1 MLLVEQLPRRR
12 AMHKRDMLEVQ
23 YTRDAQWLMDRYN
36 AIIESGTP
44 FKPHTDEE
52 AIEGWDKLNKFLGR

>member
-1 MLLVEQLPRRR
+1 
-12 AMHKRDMLEVQ
+12 MHKRDMLEVQ